1 MRLDKR
7 LLLSTLNE
15 DFENRQ
21 AFEKGDFRCPLY
33 TMRQATEIY
42 KRLGLNAARSIFSS
56 AAVDYKRYADQRDLS
71 YSDIVPRWE
80 NPNEYTPSGSELL
93 VPYRFAADNFPSE
106 DINTIKTAIDSLTS
120 QINGCIT
127 LYDDTDTTLYPHYI
141 NVKRFDENF
150 IIDQGCWSYIGHVF
164 WNGQNLNLGPN
175 CLSVGTIQHEFLH
188 ALGFSHEQTRADR
201 DDHIQVF
208 FDNIKPDFA
217 NNYAKI
223 PTEEWEDVSSPYDF
237 TSVMHY
243 GSDFFITDEAWAAG
257 NYTMTYLNGEPIWPQ
272 RNGATSIDL
281 HQLTYAYDGF
291 CAQQVEFETCDNG
304 DPLLP
309 ARSEVKTEELDD
321 LRYLNLLQTV

>member
-164 WNGQNLNLGPN
+164 WNDQNLNLGPN

-201 DDHIQVF
+201 TSR
-208 FDNIKPDFA
+208 
-217 NNYAKI
+217 
-223 PTEEWEDVSSPYDF
+223 PTAER
-237 TSVMHY
+237 T
-243 GSDFFITDEAWAAG
+243 
-257 NYTMTYLNGEPIWPQ
+257 
-272 RNGATSIDL
+272 GATTFQRGREPPRS
-281 HQLTYAYDGF
+281 
-291 CAQQVEFETCDNG
+291 
-304 DPLLP
+304 PRP
-309 ARSEVKTEELDD
+309 ARSPRPHGAGAASVAVHVGDSGAEQLLASLVGRAGGRHDVDRRGRGVDD
-321 LRYLNLLQTV
+321 RPQMLGP